1 MAKYVEVI
9 SQSQVWWLDLLG
21 EKNMILVTL
30 GTQDKSFE
38 RLLKALDNLIDK
50 KIIQE
55 EVVVQAGYTNYESKN
70 MKVFSYLPKEE
81 FEKLIEECDLL
92 ITHAGVGSIMAGLKR
107 KKKIIAI
114 PRLAKYQEH
123 TNDHQLQIAEEFEK
137 EGYLLSVV
145 DLKDLK
151 KVLNKAKKF
160 NPKEYH
166 GNNQKMLDL
175 IDTYI
180 TTNHKDNRILLYL
193 ILLVITCILLFI
205 IFT

>member
-151 KVLNKAKKF
+151 KTLNKVKKF
-160 NPKEYH
+160 KPKEYH

-175 IDTYI
+175 IENYI
-180 TTNHKDNRILLYL
+180 ATNHKDNRILLYL
-193 ILLVITCILLFI
+193 ILLLVICILLFI
-205 IFT
+205 IFH

>member
-1 MAKYVEVI
+1 
-9 SQSQVWWLDLLG
+9 
-21 EKNMILVTL
+21 MILVTL

-55 EVVVQAGYTNYESKN
+55 EVVVQAGYTSYESKN

-151 KVLNKAKKF
+151 KALNKAKKF

>member
-1 MAKYVEVI
+1 
-9 SQSQVWWLDLLG
+9 
-21 EKNMILVTL
+21 MILVTL

-38 RLLKALDNLIDK
+38 RLLKALDELIEK

-81 FEKLIEECDLL
+81 FEKLIEKCDLL
-92 ITHAGVGSIMAGLKR
+92 ITHAGVGSIMDGLKR
-107 KKKIIAI
+107 GKKIIAI

-151 KVLNKAKKF
+151 KTLNKVKKF
-160 NPKEYH
+160 KPKEYH

-175 IDTYI
+175 IENYI
-180 TTNHKDNRILLYL
+180 ATNHKDNRILLYL
-193 ILLVITCILLFI
+193 ILLLVICILLFI
-205 IFT
+205 IFH